1 MIRRD
6 NFSPLNSAKQ
16 VFFEFT
22 KKVNLTEMLMN
33 KSISCLCYSKHIET
47 KFCNNAFVINN
58 TLKRKLKDALKVK
71 ILFIL
76 KKN

>member
-16 VFFEFT
+16 VFFQFT

-47 KFCNNAFVINN
+47 KFCNKKQLNSIE
-58 TLKRKLKDALKVK
+58 TLGVLK
-71 ILFIL
+71 
-76 KKN
+76 